1 MSSPDECLFCKIID
15 GSIES
20 KKLHDDD
27 LVVAF
32 SDINPQAPRHILIC
46 PKKHLSTLNEVTPDD
61 EAAMGRAVRVAAD
74 LAKKAGD
81 SDSGYRLVANCQ
93 EGAGQSVFHIH
104 FHLLGGRTFTWPP
117 G

>member
-1 MSSPDECLFCKIID
+1 MSSSGDCLFCRIIE
-15 GSIES
+15 GTIES
-20 KKLHDDD
+20 KKLHEDD

-32 SDINPQAPRHILIC
+32 ADVNPQAPLHILIC
-46 PKKHLSTLNEVTPDD
+46 PKKHLSTLNDVAPED
-61 EAAMGRAVRVAAD
+61 EALMGRVVRVAAD

-81 SDSGYRLVANCQ
+81 AESGYRLVANCQ
-93 EGAGQSVFHIH
+93 SGAGQSVFHIH